1 MKSLLIEVANV
12 KSTKEI
18 IVSKHKQP
26 LKLAKW
32 MKKTLS
38 LARIYTGEHRAEI
51 LRNFEHEI
59 LSMECDDSMTS
70 GLNIMQVSNFWLVYE
85 AMKAI

>member
-12 KSTKEI
+12 KSTKVI

-51 LRNFEHEI
+51 LRNFENEI
-59 LSMECDDSMTS
+59 LSMECIDSMTS

>member
-1 MKSLLIEVANV
+1 MEVANV
-12 KSTKEI
+12 KSTKAI

-70 GLNIMQVSNFWLVYE
+70 GLNIMQYQIFGLC
-85 AMKAI
+85 MKPWKQYNIND

>member
-1 MKSLLIEVANV
+1 MEVANV
-12 KSTKEI
+12 KSTKAI

-59 LSMECDDSMTS
+59 FSMECDDSMTS
-70 GLNIMQVSNFWLVYE
+70 GLNIMQYQIFGLC
-85 AMKAI
+85 MKP